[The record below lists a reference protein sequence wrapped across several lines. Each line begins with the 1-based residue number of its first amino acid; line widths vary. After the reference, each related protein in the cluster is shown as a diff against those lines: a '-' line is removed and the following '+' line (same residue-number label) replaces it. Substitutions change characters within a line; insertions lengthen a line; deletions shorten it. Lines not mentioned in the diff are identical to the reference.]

1 MSLKK
6 FIKQENQ
13 MTALF
18 NRDPNAV
25 VYPEDTGL
33 LTPQHKRQLADQLL
47 SALSPENLCCDG
59 ELRGAKLRAKAKLLN
74 QAKADLEA
82 LGQKVEWEYAAY

>member
-6 FIKQENQ
+6 FIVRENQ
-13 MTALF
+13 TTALF
-18 NRDPNAV
+18 NNDPNAV
-25 VYPEDTGL
+25 VYPEDTSQ
-33 LTPQHKRQLADQLL
+33 LTAAHKQQLAQSLL

-59 ELRGAKLRAKAKLLN
+59 ELRGAKLIQKAAMLN
-74 QAKADLEA
+74 KAKADLEA